1 MESEPNRK
9 MHYYWAI
16 DGAKK
21 DGKITDANDVL
32 LQHHMSRL
40 LNVEGGHYWSVLG
53 WLAAYCKDATAVQQA
68 RDNPMDYYVAWFKA
82 ELAALEAS

>member
-1 MESEPNRK
+1 MRTKPQVRNPKHRARLIRTLRSVIPIMESEPNRK

-40 LNVEGGHYWSVLG
+40 LNV
-53 WLAAYCKDATAVQQA
+53 
-68 RDNPMDYYVAWFKA
+68 
-82 ELAALEAS
+82 